1 MKRWGWLIIW
11 SWLLVGCAA
20 FSAGGKLEHP
30 NEAAGKLLEAKPLP
44 KDIHLVALGDSLTEG
59 VGDGEG
65 KGGYVGRLVPLLSA
79 EEGVRTVTVTNFGKR
94 GRRIVDLE
102 PVIAAHRKELG
113 QADVIVLTIG
123 GNDVMNVV
131 RSHFLDLSRERFRQA
146 REMFADRLDHL
157 LISLRTVNPDAVVVL
172 VGLYNPFSSTLPN
185 IPEIDDVIAE
195 WNSASRAVLSRY
207 DRTIFVDIQDIFID
221 RDELLHRDEFHPN
234 AAGYEQIAMRVY
246 EALDQQKEWWVGSLL
261 Q

>member
-1 MKRWGWLIIW
+1 MRRWGWLLCC
-11 SWLLVGCAA
+11 WLLAGCVSL
-20 FSAGGKLEHP
+20 SAGGKPERPH
-30 NEAAGKLLEAKPLP
+30 EAAVKQTEAKPLP

-79 EEGVRTVTVTNFGKR
+79 EDGVRTVTVTNLGKR
-94 GRRIVDLE
+94 GRRIVELK
-102 PVIAAHRKELG
+102 PVIKAHEREIS
-113 QADVIVLTIG
+113 QADLVLVTIG

-131 RSHFLDLSRERFRQA
+131 RSHFFDLSHERFLKEA
-146 REMFADRLDHL
+146 KAFASRLDHL
-157 LISLRTVNPDAVVVL
+157 ILSLRTVNPDAVVVL

-195 WNSASRAVLSRY
+195 WNSASLAVLSRY
-207 DRTIFVDIQDIFID
+207 ERTIFVDIQDIFAD
-221 RDELLHRDEFHPN
+221 RDDLLYRDEFHPN
-234 AAGYEQIAMRVY
+234 AAGYEQMAIRVY
-246 EALDQQKEWWVGSLL
+246 EALKERKEWWIGRLL

>member
-1 MKRWGWLIIW
+1 MRRWGWLLCC
-11 SWLLVGCAA
+11 WLLAGCVSL
-20 FSAGGKLEHP
+20 SAGGKPERPH
-30 NEAAGKLLEAKPLP
+30 EAAVKQTEAKPLP

-79 EEGVRTVTVTNFGKR
+79 EDGVRTVTVTNLGKR
-94 GRRIVDLE
+94 GRRIAELE
-102 PVIAAHRKELG
+102 PVIHAHQAELG
-113 QADVIVLTIG
+113 RADMILITIG

-131 RSHFLDLSRERFRQA
+131 RSHFLDLSRQRFQQA
-146 REMFADRLDHL
+146 TEIFADRLDHL
-157 LISLRTVNPDAVVVL
+157 LISLRTINPDAVIVL

-234 AAGYEQIAMRVY
+234 AAGYEQMAMRVH